1 MFVDKKV
8 KEARISICK
17 NCDFY
22 RNFLML
28 RKPKITKGSR
38 CGKCSCFLEAKA
50 QLEKEWMGECPIGK
64 WEQAGL

>member
-1 MFVDKKV
+1 
-8 KEARISICK
+8 
-17 NCDFY
+17 
-22 RNFLML
+22 ML